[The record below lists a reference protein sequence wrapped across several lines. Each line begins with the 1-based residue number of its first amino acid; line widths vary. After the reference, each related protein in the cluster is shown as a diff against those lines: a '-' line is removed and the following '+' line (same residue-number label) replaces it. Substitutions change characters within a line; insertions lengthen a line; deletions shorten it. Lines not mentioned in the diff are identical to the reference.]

1 MEKLQINVD
10 KEATKAYRIKYEQQ
24 CSCAYCRN
32 YYKTFTMKYPQT
44 SKLLT
49 ELGLDTAY
57 PLEIMPFQ
65 FDHRSNEKEYMSF
78 YRVKGNMDEHEINLV
93 SEELAIH
100 IFKGSHEKNPCP
112 NPQMEEPYILI
123 GISGIRLPW
132 VMDEDPE

>member
-10 KEATKAYRIKYEQQ
+10 KEATKAYRLKYEQQ

-32 YYKTFTMKYPQT
+32 YYKTFTIKYPQT

-65 FDHRSNEKEYMSF
+65 FDHRSSEMEYMSF
-78 YRVKGNMDEHEINLV
+78 YPVKGTMDEHEINLD

-100 IFKGSHEKNPCP
+100 IFKGYHEKNPCP
-112 NPQMEEPYILI
+112 NPKMEEPYILI
-123 GISGIRLPW
+123 GISGIMLPW
-132 VMDEDPE
+132 VLDEDPE